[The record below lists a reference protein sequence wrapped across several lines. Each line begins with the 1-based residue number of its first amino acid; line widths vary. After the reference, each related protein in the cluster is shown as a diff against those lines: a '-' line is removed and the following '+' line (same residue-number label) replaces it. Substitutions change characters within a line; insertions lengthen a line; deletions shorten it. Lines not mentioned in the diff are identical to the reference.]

1 MVKVEN
7 QSQCIIIQM
16 ADLLL
21 KENLVHS
28 TIFRK
33 DQDQMILME
42 ILNLQNYLE
51 NFIIEIKKKIKNFK
65 FFCIVFE

>member
-7 QSQCIIIQM
+7 QSRCITIQM
-16 ADLLL
+16 VDLLL
-21 KENLVHS
+21 KENLVH
-28 TIFRK
+28 ILQFLEK

-51 NFIIEIKKKIKNFK
+51 KFIIEIKKRSVRNLKLFVY
-65 FFCIVFE
+65 F